1 MRVQRC
7 FATAIVASIAVHAA
21 AAQTIRGTIID
32 SASGKGVANARVS
45 VAGTTLQATADSLG
59 RFTIAGAPT
68 GDQTLAIHT
77 ASLDSL
83 SAGYSAAVTVT
94 GATTTI
100 AVRVPSALQIAG
112 TACGDGY
119 GSGGIVLGR
128 LEGRRRFDG
137 VARRD
142 RKRRVEDR
150 CRGGSPQ
157 SGSRPRPMHADAS
170 RSAACRSTQG

>member
-1 MRVQRC
+1 MRVKRC
-7 FATAIVASIAVHAA
+7 FAMAIAASIAAHAA
-21 AAQTIRGTIID
+21 AAQTIRGTIVD
-32 SASGKGVANARVS
+32 SASGKGVASARVS

-59 RFTIAGAPT
+59 RFTISGAPS

-83 SAGYSAAVTVT
+83 SAGYSAAVTVN

-128 LEGRRRFDG
+128 LKLAD
-137 VARRD
+137 D
-142 RKRRVEDR
+142 ST
-150 CRGGSPQ
+150 GSLAGTVSAEWKTAAAEAP
-157 SGSRPRPMHADAS
+157 SGSRRRRTRADGS
-170 RSAACRSTQG
+170 RSAACRSTPR